1 MKLLHTSDLH
11 LGKQVNKFSM
21 QEDQEYILDQIC
33 AIAEGERPDAVLIA
47 GDVYD
52 RTVPPAES
60 VALFDRFLCRLA
72 ELKLPVF
79 IISGNHDSPER
90 IAFGGRLM
98 DASGIHMSP
107 VYAGQVEP
115 IVLEDDLG
123 PVNIYMLPFVK
134 PAHVRRYFP
143 EEAIGSWTEALGLA
157 AGAMKPDPA
166 GRNVLLAH
174 QFVTGA
180 VRSESEEIAVGGA
193 DNVDASVFGA
203 FDYVA
208 LGHIH
213 RRQDIHFSGG
223 CRLHYSGAPLKYDG
237 SEAEQEKSV
246 TLAELREKGKVSLT
260 YIPLVPLRDLRKL
273 RGSYLELSA
282 RAFYEKQNREDYLY
296 VTLTDEEDVPDALE
310 KLRLI
315 YPNLMRLEYDN
326 RRTRSQGILDMPG
339 AEEQADPLTLFSTF
353 YEQQN
358 NQPMSEEQAGLMKD
372 LIETIWED
380 RQ

>member
-33 AIAEGERPDAVLIA
+33 AIAERERPDAVLIA

-143 EEAIGSWTEALGLA
+143 EEVIGSWTEALGLA

-193 DNVDASVFGA
+193 DNVDAAVFGA

-246 TLAELREKGKVSLT
+246 TLAELREKGEVSLT
-260 YIPLVPLRDLRKL
+260 YIPLIPLRDLRKI

-282 RAFYEKQNREDYLY
+282 RVFYEKQNREDYLY

-326 RRTRSQGILDMPG
+326 RRTRSQGVLDMPG
-339 AEEQADPLTLFSTF
+339 AEEQADPLTLFGTF